1 MTFSRKIA
9 YTAREPTLDDRILVS
24 ETHNEET
31 GEEEHLPWWYETSK
45 DEVMKSCPRRTDTGV
60 SCNINLSAVS
70 YIGLQFMERGAILV
84 SYEYRRLIF
93 NGPARN
99 ESQDI
104 FHRVGVVASG
114 RVIPFHECLS
124 VAPTASA
131 NKFSCSYIYF
141 GAITRVKA
149 KELGLGLFP
158 RIWGGGVCGA
168 LELELPRQVV
178 KDPTLS
184 QPHYSIS

>member
-1 MTFSRKIA
+1 M
-9 YTAREPTLDDRILVS
+9 
-24 ETHNEET
+24 
-31 GEEEHLPWWYETSK
+31 
-45 DEVMKSCPRRTDTGV
+45 
-60 SCNINLSAVS
+60 
-70 YIGLQFMERGAILV
+70 LV